1 MEFSAGWEGA
11 GCTAPAVRKQQS
23 KICCQTAVSGSRSP
37 SPLTCSPCRMSSE
50 GLQCRCLTMHSTEA
64 AAAQCSESCCCS
76 ARPGGCWYPRHGQG
90 CRWQSHGAVVAV
102 SPGKGNKQSSSVG
115 DVYPSHHSCTGC
127 LSGQLR
133 RAEQL
138 YLGILCWEQLE
149 AMALVPSSHPAPL
162 ATAAP
167 AHSQHQCTHSSCTRP
182 PGDVHVPHCV
192 RRCDR
197 PRQPSAAAS
206 PLHPLAAHAVPRGME
221 PVAPGAPGSRQGQ
234 AGGALCSPG
243 QPALGMSRGCD
254 SDAAS
259 TTALMLMD
267 PWLECRE
274 QEHGVVVNPVT
285 LSMCHHR
292 AGRAVL
298 ALCVPQTTLRR
309 CAMRVSFNPMLQH
322 AWFCPHPR
330 PCPCQVPAQRGPGP
344 LCRAAAA
351 TALCLL
357 SPFPHRCF
365 CFV

>member
-1 MEFSAGWEGA
+1 MHRGCIGEVEFSAGWEGA

-182 PGDVHVPHCV
+182 PEG
-192 RRCDR
+192 
-197 PRQPSAAAS
+197 
-206 PLHPLAAHAVPRGME
+206 RG
-221 PVAPGAPGSRQGQ
+221 
-234 AGGALCSPG
+234 GGG
-243 QPALGMSRGCD
+243 
-254 SDAAS
+254 
-259 TTALMLMD
+259 
-267 PWLECRE
+267 E
-274 QEHGVVVNPVT
+274 
-285 LSMCHHR
+285 R
-292 AGRAVL
+292 A
-298 ALCVPQTTLRR
+298 R
-309 CAMRVSFNPMLQH
+309 CA
-322 AWFCPHPR
+322 R
-330 PCPCQVPAQRGPGP
+330 P
-344 LCRAAAA
+344 AAAA
-351 TALCLL
+351 GPPWGAASSACFSASSTPRSGPK
-357 SPFPHRCF
+357 SPTRCGGPRPEGG
-365 CFV
+365 CRLGGTMGTGNGTRGAAMGA